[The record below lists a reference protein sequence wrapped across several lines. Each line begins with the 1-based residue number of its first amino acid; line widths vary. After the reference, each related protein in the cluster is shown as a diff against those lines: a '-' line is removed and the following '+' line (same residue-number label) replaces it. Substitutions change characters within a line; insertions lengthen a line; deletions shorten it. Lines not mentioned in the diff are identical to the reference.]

1 MLIPLFFV
9 SHLLTVEM
17 TLHGRIGY
25 ECDDDHSC
33 HDAHSEC
40 RFDRCHCQSGYGHSY
55 EGSHVE
61 CIKLPM
67 LGEPCVAQ
75 DDKRHSSCSDPHG
88 NCVNGICVCGDMY
101 ENRSGKCVFVERTIG
116 QSCKADRQCITP
128 FTYCSEAKTC
138 ACRPGFKDISTSCV
152 PVTLRCLEGAPL
164 NISGEIITCTAS
176 GSKKSTCPR
185 NSYCVSYIEHEGH
198 WSCLQL
204 PVHRGFC
211 CPQPNSTNSLKS
223 TCPAGEALS
232 PYQPCP
238 LETHFVHM
246 DYNIPRKGSPCCPRP
261 CPIHYSYI
269 NGRCYSSGLQPGDF
283 CQLDDQC
290 SCGTCNV
297 DQDNQKRCQCKPG
310 FIELYGKCHDERC
323 FHGEPATDM
332 ATGDLIT
339 CNATAKS
346 CPGDYLCV
354 LEFGLCCPRMPI
366 YS

>member
-152 PVTLRCLEGAPL
+152 PVTTLTEDAIHPAYSLEIFASWMTSVAVERATLTKTIRNVVNANQDLL
-164 NISGEIITCTAS
+164 NYTENVTMKGV
-176 GSKKSTCPR
+176 STENQQR
-185 NSYCVSYIEHEGH
+185 I
-198 WSCLQL
+198 W
-204 PVHRGFC
+204 
-211 CPQPNSTNSLKS
+211 QPNANIQLICTMTVGENVTCSMYGLSLRSENFLCRKL
-223 TCPAGEALS
+223 TIYLHDTANQVAALWLMLLPS
-232 PYQPCP
+232 
-238 LETHFVHM
+238 
-246 DYNIPRKGSPCCPRP
+246 
-261 CPIHYSYI
+261 
-269 NGRCYSSGLQPGDF
+269 
-283 CQLDDQC
+283 
-290 SCGTCNV
+290 
-297 DQDNQKRCQCKPG
+297 
-310 FIELYGKCHDERC
+310 
-323 FHGEPATDM
+323 
-332 ATGDLIT
+332 
-339 CNATAKS
+339 
-346 CPGDYLCV
+346 
-354 LEFGLCCPRMPI
+354 
-366 YS
+366 